1 MQDEDMMFLTD
12 FLGLVNEGLPVD
24 SLYGTTEATRICE
37 IMTENDELMIS
48 EGIIYK
54 M

>member
-12 FLGLVNEGLPVD
+12 FLGFVNEGLPVE

-54 M
+54 V